1 MKKYVALLI
10 LFSTVAVLFAAP
22 AKPMK
27 PKHFD
32 DTKKIERA
40 EEIGSADQIDV
51 AEKLEDKFCTLIIE
65 SNAFMADVFI
75 NGIYK
80 GNTKLEL
87 SKLRPGLYFVEVR
100 KEGYERERF
109 EVFLRRGETK
119 KVYVTLELITGY
131 IEFLNYSQG
140 ASVYVDNSLYIN
152 KKVVEVPI
160 GKRVVK
166 VTKFGYEPLETT
178 VTVYPYETTGV
189 SIELIPAV
197 FYISNFKISKDRI
210 NPKVNGLSNC
220 EISFYANANG
230 KAVIKIEDENGN
242 VVKQFNF
249 ERFTTWNNSVDWD
262 GRDSNGNLVSDGRYN
277 VILESA
283 AGSFEGF
290 IQVDSLMRYPVESFT
305 CCGGGI
311 GNYPTAFKSTM
322 RTVKPSFGVKGI
334 IKASD
339 EDSGFYGCVLRTGVL
354 FDIGKYVEAG
364 IAFAGFLSDYD
375 RYDFPIDMDFSVKVS
390 NSIALG
396 KNCNFG
402 FGGVATYGFSN
413 VFVKSDLTNGL
424 GFGALCGFE
433 LPFMY
438 AGLSSQFVFGAE
450 TGKLGL
456 DSNVWKNAITL
467 SFMPTPNMRLN
478 GWCGINNFV
487 SIDCGVEYSVVP
499 GAAGFSL
506 DLGANVLLY
515 SLDEA
520 YISGKLVLSY
530 SF

>member
-131 IEFLNYSQG
+131 IEFLNYPQG

-197 FYISNFKISKDRI
+197 FYISNFKISKDKI

-262 GRDSNGNLVSDGRYN
+262 GRDSNGNFVSDGRYN
-277 VILESA
+277 ISLESV

-290 IQVDSLMRYPVESFT
+290 VQVDSSMRYPVESFT

-311 GNYPTAFKSTM
+311 GNYPTVFKSTM
-322 RTVKPSFGVKGI
+322 RTVKPSFGAKGI
-334 IKASD
+334 FKVSD

-354 FDIGKYVEAG
+354 FDIGKYVEGG
-364 IAFAGFLSDYD
+364 IAVAGFLSDYD
-375 RYDFPIDMDFSVKVS
+375 NYTFPIDMDFSLKVS

-402 FGGVATYGFSN
+402 FGGFATYGFSN

-433 LPFMY
+433 FPFMY